1 MKQITQDR
9 FSKVPTPESRGNCH
23 QAAVASLLGLALDAV
38 PSFHDCPEGF
48 WASYYAFV
56 KSIGCCVI
64 ELPADRVPNV
74 LYLAYG
80 LSLRGPRH
88 SCVYKSGKLVWDP
101 HPSRDGL
108 VEVDWV
114 NLIVPVDP
122 IDTRKGVS

>member
-1 MKQITQDR
+1 MKRITQDQ
-9 FSKVPTPESRGNCH
+9 FSNVPTPWSRGNCQ
-23 QAAVASLLGLALDAV
+23 QAAVASILGLELNVV

-48 WASYYAFV
+48 WLGFYNFV

-64 ELPADRVPNV
+64 ELPGDRVPNV

-80 LSLRGPRH
+80 QSLRGVRH
-88 SCVYKSGKLVWDP
+88 SCVYKNGKLVWDP

-114 NLIVPVDP
+114 NLIVPIDP
-122 IDTRKGVS
+122 TED